1 MGNRT
6 TNRLGMI
13 SSLATAG
20 LMTASLSF
28 GQAVAV
34 PDEPVRFDGDQVIR
48 ASIENHQ
55 QLRILLQ
62 LTPDVW
68 THGIGIGDLDV
79 RIPAENVASL
89 DATGI
94 EYEVLIEDVQTLI
107 DAESERLENPIEGGW
122 FLEYKDYAAVN
133 TYMNDLAA
141 LRPDLAQVV
150 AIGQSV
156 EGRTIFGLCI
166 SSGTNID
173 QKPSV
178 LMNACQ
184 HAREWV
190 SVMTAMW
197 TADRLIRDY
206 DTDSRVQALVDN
218 TAIYIVPIANPDGY
232 EYTWTTNRLWRKNR
246 SAPDGVDLNRNW
258 SYEWGGVGTS
268 GNEFSDLYR
277 GPFPFSEPESLAL
290 SQFVEARPNITK
302 HIDFHSYSQFVLHPW
317 GFVPTPT
324 PDDDVLNGVA
334 NDMADAIL
342 PVHGERYIPGQWYT
356 VLYPSSGI
364 MIDWMYAERGAISYT
379 VELRP
384 DTGNPG
390 FILPPEEIIPT
401 SEEAF
406 EAALTM
412 AEAAWDAPL
421 ILEISD
427 LNGGQMG
434 TLETIHADPGQRVYF
449 IYSLSGL
456 GSTPVPPLGVTL
468 DLDNPV
474 LGGSAVAD
482 ASGVATFTTPIP
494 NVGLT
499 LVWVQAAVQGRT
511 SAVVLTQIN

>member
-6 TNRLGMI
+6 TNRSGI
-13 SSLATAG
+13 IATFTLAG
-20 LMTASLSF
+20 LLSTSMAF
-28 GQAVAV
+28 GQGAA
-34 PDEPVRFDGDQVIR
+34 PPTDPVRFDGDQIVR
-48 ASIENHQ
+48 ATIENHQ

-79 RIPAENVASL
+79 RIPEENVAAL

-94 EYEVLIEDVQTLI
+94 EYDVMVPDVQVLI
-107 DAESERLENPIEGGW
+107 DAERERLDNPIEGGW
-122 FLEYKDYAAVN
+122 FLEYKDYADVN
-133 TYMNDLAA
+133 AYMNQLAA

-150 AIGQSV
+150 SIGQSV
-156 EGRTIFGLCI
+156 EGRTIYGLCI
-166 SSGTNID
+166 SSGSNID

-178 LMNACQ
+178 LFNACQ

-197 TADRLIRDY
+197 AADRLVRDY
-206 DTDSRVQALVDN
+206 DTDARVQSLVDN
-218 TAIYIVPIANPDGY
+218 MAIYIVPIVNPDGY

-277 GPFPFSEPESLAL
+277 GPFPFSEPETVAL
-290 SQFVEARPNITK
+290 SQFIEARPNITK
-302 HIDFHSYSQFVLHPW
+302 HIDFHSYSQYVLHPW

-334 NDMADAIL
+334 NDMADAIF
-342 PVHGERYIPGQWYT
+342 PVHGENYIPGQWYS

-384 DTGNPG
+384 DSPNPG

-421 ILEISD
+421 ILEIEE
-427 LNGGQMG
+427 LIGGQQG
-434 TLETIHADPGQRVYF
+434 TLRTIHADPGQRVYF
-449 IYSLSGL
+449 IYSLSGE
-456 GSTPVPPLGVTL
+456 GSTFVPQLNVTL
-468 DLDNPV
+468 DLNNPA
-474 LGGSAVAD
+474 LGGSVLAD
-482 ASGVATFTTPIP
+482 ASGVATYTTQIP

-499 LVWVQAAVQGRT
+499 LVWVQSAVQGRT
-511 SAVVLTQIN
+511 SQVVLTQIN